1 MKLIIFALLIAQNL
15 LALVSISPVEIGNK
29 AGLSFKIEAGF
40 ETKRGNTDKD
50 NYQASARVIYDEA
63 KEYVVWAE
71 LSGEYG
77 ESNAVADTNKAFGHL
92 RFIHSLSDNDNLR
105 YEMFSQLESDE
116 FRLIN
121 SRLLGGIGLRYRLL
135 NSEERGKGFFGLS
148 IFHENIEYIESSLN
162 PKEENQRLNVYLSYS
177 IKLDKSAA
185 FSYVLYYQPKVDDFS
200 DYIVTNDLE
209 LKVKLYKTLDL
220 KLSVTYSIDSMPPIG
235 VQKSDFTQRTTLVLS
250 F

>member
-1 MKLIIFALLIAQNL
+1 MKLIIFTLLIVHNL
-15 LALVSISPVEIGNK
+15 SALVSISPVEIGKK

-50 NYQASARVIYDEA
+50 NYQGSSRVTYDEA
-63 KEYVVWAE
+63 KEYVVWTE
-71 LSGEYG
+71 FSGEYG
-77 ESNAVADTNKAFGHL
+77 ESNTVADTNKAFGHL
-92 RFIHSLSDNDNLR
+92 RLIHSLGDNDNLR
-105 YEMFSQLESDE
+105 YEIFSQLESDE

-148 IFHENIEYIESSLN
+148 IFHEDIEYKESSLN
-162 PKEENQRLNVYLSYS
+162 PQEENQRLNLYLSYS
-177 IKLDKSAA
+177 FKLDKSAA

-200 DYIVTNDLE
+200 DYIATNDLE
-209 LKVKLYKTLDL
+209 VKVKLYKRLDL
-220 KLSVTYSIDSMPPIG
+220 KLNVTYNIDSMPPIG
-235 VQKSDFTQRTTLVLS
+235 VEKSDFTQRTTLVLS